1 MLLEERK
8 NVGEVISM
16 SITLR
21 VVLII
26 CSVLTFIF
34 AITKIRQSKLKISDS
49 IIWIIGSILLII
61 MSVFSGLV
69 EWISIKLGFMSPVN
83 FVFIITIFFL
93 LVVSFNYGIKMSI
106 LNEKI
111 KDLNHHIALK
121 EYEKKN
127 KEEL

>member
-1 MLLEERK
+1 
-8 NVGEVISM
+8 M